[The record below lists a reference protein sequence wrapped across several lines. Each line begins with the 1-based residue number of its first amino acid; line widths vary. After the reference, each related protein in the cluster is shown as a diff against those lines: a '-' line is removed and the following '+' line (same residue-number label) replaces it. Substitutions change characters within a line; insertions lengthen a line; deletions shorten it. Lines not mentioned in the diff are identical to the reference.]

1 VGKRNYTEATKS
13 ALFALSTKC
22 YFPECGVPTV
32 TFFDEVPEKKVQ
44 IAHIHAVERNGP
56 RWRPDVDIDAFAN
69 LILLCSFH
77 HRRVDSKANEDI
89 YPADLL
95 REWKGAAEVSIRS
108 KVDGLDRLTEDR
120 LEAMLQQSAA
130 SARSELDAAIG
141 LVRETSESAA
151 DLLRAVLDRLSDHF
165 IDTDAIATLEAAAAQ
180 LRSLEDNAT
189 LLASASNGLQG
200 LEESASTLFRAS
212 QHLQHIEE
220 HAWMLTRAA
229 ESVAESLQTGPDVS
243 EVLDSMNDAGQRVIY
258 QLQLATA
265 SAQLGQ
271 STTAGKYPQ
280 RWKYFSTGVI
290 VALILVLVGI
300 ALAPQLGR

>member
-1 VGKRNYTEATKS
+1 MGKRSYTEATKS

-32 TFFDEVPEKKVQ
+32 TFFDEDPEKKVQ

-56 RWRPDVDIDAFAN
+56 RWRPNVDIDVFAN

-77 HRRVDSKANEDI
+77 HRRVDAKANEDL
-89 YPADLL
+89 YPAGLL
-95 REWKGAAEVSIRS
+95 QEWNSAAEVSIRS

-130 SARSELDAAIG
+130 SARTELDAAIG
-141 LVRETSESAA
+141 IVRETSEGAA
-151 DLLRAVLDRLSDHF
+151 DLLRAVLDRLNDHF

-180 LRSLEDNAT
+180 LRSLEDNAS
-189 LLASASNGLQG
+189 LLATASHDLRG
-200 LEESASTLFRAS
+200 LEENASTLFRAS

-220 HAWMLTRAA
+220 HAWTLTRAA
-229 ESVAESLQTGPDVS
+229 ESVSESLQTRPDVS
-243 EVLDSMNDAGQRVIY
+243 DVVDSMNDAGQRVIY
-258 QLQLATA
+258 QLQFAAA
-265 SAQLGQ
+265 SAQFGQ
-271 STTAGKYPQ
+271 PTTAGKDPQ
-280 RWKYFSTGVI
+280 RWKYFSAGVI

-300 ALAPQLGR
+300 GLGPQLGR